1 MIDIYKK
8 TYRVILI
15 CMAVAI
21 SVQLIIATAFRP
33 LGFHPLH
40 GDWGAGFEFKEIT
53 VGAKPEL
60 LVKAVNPETPIG
72 RTGVVVGDRIVDFN
86 YRFWN
91 EGVPPQV
98 EFPLSIK
105 KQDGTVN
112 QATLKPD
119 KPSERHLNYLHEVT
133 RILIICISLIIGLL
147 IGLSRGQT
155 KASRWLAL
163 FLLTFSLSHSVS
175 LGWLLLAGWTEV
187 IRAILSVLIFKT
199 LGVFWLTLG
208 SQLDIKKIRLI
219 SYVFYILLTTFALLL
234 LPELSVNLGLYTAQY
249 ELIEKWS
256 GYSGTATILLMAAL
270 LSLSVYVW
278 YSARK
283 QGDPNLRDR
292 VFWIVLSLG
301 VFPLIPIT
309 GGVWGVFSSLFGSDS
324 ALTNGVDQLRNI
336 LVNVM
341 PIGMLTLGFAILK
354 KRIFNFSFVLNRA
367 LLYSFLSLS
376 LLLAFYAAKGGLE
389 AIIKPT
395 TSEAGTAISAGVAFL
410 IYLAFHHVYDH
421 IKEYME
427 HWLFKSWHHNEQQL
441 RGFVRRS
448 AFIEDDDKLRE
459 GFLSALNDFGH
470 GCDIAIFEKN
480 VDNDKVIY
488 LKSLGNN
495 KAIPDVI
502 SGDDPWVL
510 TLRDQESMVIP
521 ASNAN
526 GPVPNRLFPQ
536 FHRGE
541 LLGFVWIGSKS
552 DGENWRPDEE
562 SVLSFAVQQIGLD
575 RYALE
580 VSRLSKELEREKMTT
595 DLLKGIINS
604 SENRTSL

>member
-1 MIDIYKK
+1 MVDTYKK

-60 LVKAVNPETPIG
+60 LVKAVNPETSIG

-86 YRFWN
+86 YRIWN

-98 EFPLSIK
+98 EFPFSIK

-119 KPSERHLNYLHEVT
+119 KPSERHLNYLHEVS

-147 IGLSRGQT
+147 IGLSRGQS

-187 IRAILSVLIFKT
+187 IRAILSVLIFIT

-219 SYVFYILLTTFALLL
+219 SYVFYILLTKFALLL
-234 LPELSVNLGLYTAQY
+234 LPELSVNLGLYTAPY

-301 VFPLIPIT
+301 AFPLIPIT
-309 GGVWGVFSSLFGSDS
+309 GGVWGVLSSLFGSDS

-336 LVNVM
+336 LVNFM

-562 SVLSFAVQQIGLD
+562 SVLFFAVQQIGLD

-595 DLLKGIINS
+595 DLLKDIIKSNETRS
-604 SENRTSL
+604 SV